1 MWAVRQLVETHY
13 RPVLGDE
20 QLLERLTVTAHE
32 LLENAAKYGSQ
43 GLSSQGLSS
52 LRIQLTNPSPMFLR
66 ISVRN
71 PIDHERLPAL
81 RVFFDEMSRAANPFE
96 FYQQRIRRAAQLK
109 EGSGLGLAR
118 ISCEAEMNLSLEISE
133 RHVSLTAVT
142 RLANGKGAA

>member
-32 LLENAAKYGSQ
+32 LLENAAKYGSE
-43 GLSSQGLSS
+43 GLSS

-81 RVFFDEMSRAANPFE
+81 RVFFDEMSRAANPFK

>member
-1 MWAVRQLVETHY
+1 VWAVRQLVETHY

-32 LLENAAKYGSQ
+32 LLENAAKYGSE
-43 GLSSQGLSS
+43 GLSS